1 MNSQDVA
8 EAFAALLI
16 AGKLEEA
23 GERFWAENVVSIE
36 PMGPNPRSEGIAAVR
51 AKSEWWYSNHETHS
65 FRAEGPYV
73 NGDGFVMQF
82 FIDVTHKPSGMRITG
97 DEMGLYTVANGKI
110 VEERFFGRPMPATS

>member
-8 EAFAALLI
+8 ETFAALLI

-23 GERFWAENVVSIE
+23 GERFWDENVVSIE
-36 PMGPNPRSEGIAAVR
+36 PMGPSPRSEGIAAVR

-73 NGDGFVMQF
+73 NGDSFVMHF
-82 FIDVTHKPSGMRITG
+82 FVDVTNRQSGERIAG
-97 DEMGLYTVANGKI
+97 DEMGLYTIANGKI
-110 VEERFFGRPMPATS
+110 IEERFFGLPMPVTS